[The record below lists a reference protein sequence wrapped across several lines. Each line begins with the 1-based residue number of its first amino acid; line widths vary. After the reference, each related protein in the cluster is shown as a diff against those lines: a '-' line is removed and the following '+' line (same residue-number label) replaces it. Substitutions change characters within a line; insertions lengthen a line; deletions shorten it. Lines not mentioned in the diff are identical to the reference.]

1 MGIKKQ
7 HHTMRTLAAK
17 LGLSTMTVSRALRN
31 APGVSATTRKLVTAA
46 ARNLGYR
53 PDPAL
58 AVLNAYRHRRRLR
71 TPAERIAFITNF
83 ATPDG
88 WKDSFTFVRYFT
100 GVQRR
105 AQQLGYEVEH
115 FWVGDPAATPRRN
128 SQILRS
134 RGIQGLI
141 VGPLVAGRTTLELD
155 WDLFSTVAVGRSLVA
170 PELTTVSTNHA
181 QAVELAW
188 RQARGRERRRIGLVL
203 TEGEDG
209 RTLGMLR
216 ASHLLQQLQGREEAL
231 PILLVPN
238 FSAAALAAWTR
249 AHRPDLIL
257 SSEQAHYDLLLKSK
271 AVDRRQTGFLH
282 LNVHPATGLGGIDQG
297 HDQVGEHAAVQLHL
311 KLSQRE
317 TGIPRPRELL
327 LIDGRW
333 QEGRGVWRLV
343 PRPVAPTGR

>member
-1 MGIKKQ
+1 MSPKQ
-7 HHTMRTLAAK
+7 QPHTMRTLALK

-31 APGVSATTRKLVTAA
+31 APGVSTATRKRVTAV
-46 ARNLGYR
+46 ARSLGYR

-58 AVLNAYRHRRRLR
+58 AVLNAYRHRRCRR
-71 TPAERIAFITNF
+71 TPAEQIAFLTNF
-83 ATPDG
+83 PTPDG

-115 FWVGDPAATPRRN
+115 FWVGDPTVTPRRN

-141 VGPLVAGRTTLELD
+141 VGPLALGRTTLALD
-155 WDLFSTVAVGRSLVA
+155 WDSFSTVAVGRSLAA
-170 PELTTVSTNHA
+170 PEMTTVSTNHF

-188 RQARGRERRRIGLVL
+188 QQARRCGRERIGLIL

-216 ASHLLQQLQGREEAL
+216 ASHLLQQLQGREESL
-231 PILLVPN
+231 PILLVPG
-238 FSAAALAAWTR
+238 FSSPALVAWTR
-249 AHRPDLIL
+249 ACCPDLIL
-257 SSEQAHYDLLLKSK
+257 SSEQTHYDLLIKSR
-271 AVDRRQTGFLH
+271 AIDRRQTGFFH
-282 LNVHPATGLGGIDQG
+282 LNVHPAAEQGGVDQG
-297 HDQVGEHAAVQLHL
+297 HDRVGEHAAGQLHL
-311 KLSQRE
+311 KLTQRE
-317 TGIPRPRELL
+317 TGIPHPRELL

-333 QEGRGVWRLV
+333 QEGRGVWRL
-343 PRPVAPTGR
+343 PTRPGRAVAR